1 MKTKF
6 ETIQSKVETI
16 ASERSAWARGVKDY
30 ALELLENLES
40 NPSLI
45 NEFNEG
51 MPIREK
57 DLLSGASD
65 WFEYSYGGCSSIYNQ
80 DIAERLCTPSE
91 LKKTRQGDRNPN
103 AREDWLQCQARALG
117 QACCI
122 VLRAAKLA

>member
-45 NEFNEG
+45 NEFNDG
-51 MPIREK
+51 MPIRER

-65 WFEYSYGGCSSIYNQ
+65 WLSIVTGVALAFITKTLPK
-80 DIAERLCTPSE
+80 DFARLAS
-91 LKKTRQGDRNPN
+91 
-103 AREDWLQCQARALG
+103 
-117 QACCI
+117 
-122 VLRAAKLA
+122 